1 MFYLVLVCSS
11 LTAYRLEDTFGPDPT
26 MMRANCL
33 VQTTEWSACSKTCGM
48 GISTR
53 VTNDNTFCRLEKQ
66 SRLCMVRPCE
76 ADLEENIKVHSLPLD
91 THFYRMT
98 GKRTR
103 AGCLASLVIIGLLS
117 PEISNHGAVWIE

>member
-1 MFYLVLVCSS
+1 
-11 LTAYRLEDTFGPDPT
+11 

-53 VTNDNTFCRLEKQ
+53 VTNDNAFCRLEKQ

-76 ADLEENIKVHSLPLD
+76 ADLEENIKVNTIIFTYAAL
-91 THFYRMT
+91 
-98 GKRTR
+98 
-103 AGCLASLVIIGLLS
+103 GCFHPLVIKSAVLTGSQFQVIYF
-117 PEISNHGAVWIE
+117 EI

>member
-1 MFYLVLVCSS
+1 
-11 LTAYRLEDTFGPDPT
+11 

-53 VTNDNTFCRLEKQ
+53 VTNDNAFCRLEKQ

-76 ADLEENIKVHSLPLD
+76 ADLEENIKVNSLI
-91 THFYRMT
+91 FMY
-98 GKRTR
+98 
-103 AGCLASLVIIGLLS
+103 GLLRMLPPS
-117 PEISNHGAVWIE
+117 SKTLCLTKKVQF